1 MKKISAIL
9 LTLMLVL
16 GMIIPTMLTASADTP
31 ATWDGKANI
40 KWYVDAGKGAGLYEL
55 NTAQDLAGF
64 AYLVCAGNANGPYS
78 GVYYDSQYNV
88 LGLKASGKES
98 QYAVADRLYEPV
110 SGDGSQEI
118 AGDMFFDQMVN
129 LTSDIVLNEG
139 DASTWATTAPANK
152 GWLPIGGE
160 RANAATG
167 SGFDGIFDGKGHTVS
182 GLYYAGADDHLG
194 AGLFGYVGRESNAI
208 IQNLTVENF
217 YVKAGLSV
225 GGIVGHARRGVNL
238 ENCFAKNGSV
248 TAVDTQAG
256 GLVGGAFSVASA
268 KYCGVEN
275 VNINTLNRSAG
286 FFGAINNLTLEVT
299 DSYVIGSKIKMTGSD
314 AGVIVGLSNNSSIK
328 VTNVYSTLEIEV
340 VPAEAP
346 AEGEAPVQNVG
357 LVWAGKGGNSAPS
370 VTVSGLYYVDSIGN
384 TATGKDT
391 EGVSAI
397 ELDAIKGENAKTTLL
412 GFDFDTVWVTVA
424 DGTPKIDLDRSSTG
438 GDSGDDGNSNA
449 GSSDNGNNGNS
460 NKTEDTTAKTDDTT
474 AKEDDTTETPTEE
487 KKGCGSSIG
496 MASVALMAVACGAV
510 VVSKKKE
517 N

>member
-9 LTLMLVL
+9 LTLALVL
-16 GMIIPTMLTASADTP
+16 SMSLSMMLTASAETP
-31 ATWDGKANI
+31 SVWDGKANI

-194 AGLFGYVGRESNAI
+194 AGLFGYVGRDSNAI
-208 IQNLTVENF
+208 IQNITVENF
-217 YVKAGLSV
+217 YVKGGLSV

-238 ENCFAKNGSV
+238 ENCYAKNGSV

-314 AGVIVGLSNNSSIK
+314 AGVIVGLCNNSSIK
-328 VTNVYSTLEIEV
+328 VTNVYSTLAIEV
-340 VPAEAP
+340 VPATP
-346 AEGEAPVQNVG
+346 AEGEEAPEQRVG
-357 LVWAGKGGNSAPS
+357 LVFAGGGSSGSAPS
-370 VTVSGLYYVDSIGN
+370 ATVSGFYYVDSIGD

-391 EGVSAI
+391 EGVSAV
-397 ELDAIKGENAKTTLL
+397 ELDAIKGENAKTALL

-424 DGTPKIDLDRSSTG
+424 DGTPKLDLNRAPVGG
-438 GDSGDDGNSNA
+438 GDEGGDEGDGGDV
-449 GSSDNGNNGNS
+449 GSSDSS
-460 NKTEDTTAKTDDTT
+460 NKTDDTT
-474 AKEDDTTETPTEE
+474 AKPDDTTAKADDTTEEAKEE

-496 MASVALMAVACGAV
+496 MASVALIAVACGALAI
-510 VVSKKKE
+510 SKKKE